1 MPKKAPAQMLRDA
14 RVEEEPTQVLR
25 FGECWKALLKG
36 VPGQRDCK
44 SRRSIGVLGSFNT
57 VKFDLTLL
65 QPVAIIRLRRAL
77 NLIA

>member
-1 MPKKAPAQMLRDA
+1 M
-14 RVEEEPTQVLR
+14 VEEEPTQVLR

-36 VPGQRDCK
+36 ATGQRDCK
-44 SRRSIGVLGSFNT
+44 SRRSISVLGSFNT